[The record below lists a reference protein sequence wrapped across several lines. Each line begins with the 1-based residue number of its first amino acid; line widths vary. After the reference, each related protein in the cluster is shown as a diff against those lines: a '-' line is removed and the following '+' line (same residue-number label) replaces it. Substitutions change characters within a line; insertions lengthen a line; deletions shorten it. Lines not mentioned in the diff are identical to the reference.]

1 MELTLEV
8 HRIRESADGETRSAS
23 RFRRTH
29 VPEPSANWI
38 VATGQIWK
46 LYLALVGFLGALGCF
61 TAGVF
66 LIGFEQNLMARMTGA
81 GVLLAIATLAW
92 LASALRCPH
101 CLAKLVW
108 VMLKTRPHTSWL
120 IDLAGLETCPVCR
133 RSLYRGAP

>member
-1 MELTLEV
+1 M
-8 HRIRESADGETRSAS
+8 
-23 RFRRTH
+23 
-29 VPEPSANWI
+29 PEPSANWI

-46 LYLALVGFLGALGCF
+46 LYLALAGFVGALGCF

-66 LIGFEQNLMARMTGA
+66 FLGIEQNLMARMTGA
-81 GVLLAIATLAW
+81 GVLLAIATLTW
-92 LASALRCPH
+92 LATALRCPH

-133 RSLYRGAP
+133 RSLYRGAQ